1 MSGRP
6 WLSIII
12 PTRQLNVSL
21 ARYIDQALAHWPET
35 EIIIVEPDD
44 QAPGP
49 GASPSVS
56 WPACRRAQGPRGR
69 GTQCNAG
76 ARQARGELLMFL
88 HDDTQLPADAPEV
101 LAQAFG
107 EPRVGAACFRLRFDR
122 RHWLLAVY
130 AFCSRVESV
139 WTTFGDQ
146 ALVIRR
152 EVFAELGGFPD
163 WPLFEDVELTR
174 RLRRRGGLVKLPST
188 VTTSAIRYNQRGIV
202 RQQWR
207 NALLLSRF
215 LLGAS
220 PWKLAAIY
228 EGQPRA
234 HHRGKG
240 A

>member
-1 MSGRP
+1 MSARP

-12 PTRQLNVSL
+12 PTRRLGESL
-21 ARYIDQALAHWPET
+21 ARYIDQALAQWPNT
-35 EIIIVEPDD
+35 EIVVVEPDD
-44 QAPGP
+44 LEPEPLKAAFATLPIQRLP
-49 GASPSVS
+49 
-56 WPACRRAQGPRGR
+56 GPRGR
-69 GTQCNAG
+69 GTQGNAG
-76 ARQARGELLMFL
+76 ARCAQGELLMFL
-88 HDDTQLPADAPEV
+88 HDDTQLPAEAPEV

-107 EPRVGAACFRLRFDR
+107 EPRIEAACFRLRFDR
-122 RHWLLAVY
+122 SHWLLAVY
-130 AFCSRVESV
+130 AFFSRIESV

-146 ALVIRR
+146 ALVMRR
-152 EVFAELGGFPD
+152 EVFIQLGGFPD

-188 VTTSAIRYNQRGIV
+188 VTTAATRYNQRGIV

-215 LLGAS
+215 LLGGS

-228 EGQPRA
+228 EAQPRA
-234 HHRGKG
+234 PDRDQE